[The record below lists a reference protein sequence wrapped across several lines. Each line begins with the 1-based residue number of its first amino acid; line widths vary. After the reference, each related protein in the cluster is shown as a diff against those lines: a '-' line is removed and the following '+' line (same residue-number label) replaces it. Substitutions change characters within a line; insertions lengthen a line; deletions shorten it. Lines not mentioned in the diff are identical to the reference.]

1 MSDPYDSDSDSDELP
16 IVMSHMVRTRGNNI
30 DFDWL
35 WENRNDIRHTSLVKQ
50 HFFSETLPKDM
61 SEKYKRQLIILRKF
75 IVKIYNVRQ
84 SKKDAKTKEALKD
97 HLIGDIIDIV
107 LSYDGHKK

>member
-1 MSDPYDSDSDSDELP
+1 MSDSNSDSDSDELP
-16 IVMSHMVRTRGNNI
+16 IVMSHLVRTRGNKI

-75 IVKIYNVRQ
+75 IVKLYNVRQ
-84 SKKDAKTKEALKD
+84 RKKDVLTTEVLNAR
-97 HLIGDIIDIV
+97 LIGDLIRIV
-107 LSYDGHKK
+107 LEYDEQK